1 MQFCGSFKG
10 GADHLGG
17 ADVGAGVLQAYCFN
31 FGGCYGGEDLVELG
45 LFQGGQSD
53 ISADYLDNG
62 MLAGPDGGLA
72 DALWLL
78 EGSDVLECY
87 DGEVLVELEL
97 LHGGLPDTYAGD
109 LDIDVL
115 GGLGGGLTEEQQL
128 LADFDKIEGLDGDPP
143 DPGGG
148 ACGLRWRV
156 CPLAAWRHGP
166 RGMGSDDGPAEERR
180 LLGDSDALEGCVGG
194 VLGHDLLEDF
204 DGGLTE
210 GQKLLEDFGDIEGP
224 DGDPPDPGGGACGLL
239 RWVCLAPGWR
249 QGLRGVRVGEASHPG
264 PGGGAAAT
272 EHRRQE
278 HRMQQALVSIIELL
292 MTVVASLAGE
302 NHPVKQ
308 QMAGISGLLGVLRA
322 EQEAGQEEERP
333 RHPWRQVQFAPEP
346 HQAEGDLKP
355 LGNRQGQAEPRGWQ
369 GHWRIPGR
377 GGRQGQGQERGRKGR
392 QGQGQGGQ
400 ADPANSVAGP
410 VLVWVR
416 DSEQADALSQMLLG
430 AGAKCTA
437 RMVWKAATGTLQ
449 IPVER
454 DGDIAVE
461 AFSFVDYTTAGVP
474 PPSFKQ
480 AAQTAKKVPKKTVTT
495 TLRVGTS

>member
-1 MQFCGSFKG
+1 MNHLLIVLAISVAAAGSWQRPQTKSSPVGGLAPGQGGCVLGRLQTQGAVPGNRSVALWEKSGAGLDLGQEQCESVAAVQFCGSFKG

-31 FGGCYGGEDLVELG
+31 FGGCHGGEDLVELA

-62 MLAGPDGGLA
+62 MLVGPDGGLA

-97 LHGGLPDTYAGD
+97 LHGGLPDSYAGD

-210 GQKLLEDFGDIEGP
+210 GQKLLEDFGEIEAGLRHGGGPGRQGRARGGTTAGP
-224 DGDPPDPGGGACGLL
+224 DG
-239 RWVCLAPGWR
+239 
-249 QGLRGVRVGEASHPG
+249 
-264 PGGGAAAT
+264 T
-272 EHRRQE
+272 
-278 HRMQQALVSIIELL
+278 
-292 MTVVASLAGE
+292 
-302 NHPVKQ
+302 
-308 QMAGISGLLGVLRA
+308 
-322 EQEAGQEEERP
+322 
-333 RHPWRQVQFAPEP
+333 
-346 HQAEGDLKP
+346 
-355 LGNRQGQAEPRGWQ
+355 
-369 GHWRIPGR
+369 
-377 GGRQGQGQERGRKGR
+377 ERGHLGC
-392 QGQGQGGQ
+392 QIQQW
-400 ADPANSVAGP
+400 APA
-410 VLVWVR
+410 
-416 DSEQADALSQMLLG
+416 
-430 AGAKCTA
+430 
-437 RMVWKAATGTLQ
+437 
-449 IPVER
+449 
-454 DGDIAVE
+454 
-461 AFSFVDYTTAGVP
+461 
-474 PPSFKQ
+474 
-480 AAQTAKKVPKKTVTT
+480 
-495 TLRVGTS
+495 